1 MELLIGVFIGVF
13 IGLFIGIVTTATILK
28 TTSSGTLHIVTMIQD
43 GETYMFL
50 DLDREVDEITAKKY
64 ATFKV
69 TQK

>member
-1 MELLIGVFIGVF
+1 MDLILGVC
-13 IGLFIGIVTTATILK
+13 IGIFLGVVVTATILR

-50 DLDREVDEITAKKY
+50 DLDKEVDEITSKKY
-64 ATFKV
+64 ATFKI